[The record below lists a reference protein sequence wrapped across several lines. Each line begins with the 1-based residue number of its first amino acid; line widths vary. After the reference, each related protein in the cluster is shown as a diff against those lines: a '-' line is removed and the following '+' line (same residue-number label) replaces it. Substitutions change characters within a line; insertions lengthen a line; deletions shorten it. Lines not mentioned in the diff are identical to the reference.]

1 MKIRILGC
9 SGSATHGLDTTSFL
23 INDKILIDAGTG
35 VRKLSITELKNIES
49 IFITHSHLDH
59 VTYLPFIADALFD
72 ESDHSIT
79 IYCLK
84 ETELQLRKN
93 IFNDHIWPD
102 FLSIRRADKQPIFT
116 IKNIVDGT
124 SNKISGLNF
133 ESTTVNHTV
142 PSLGIRVSE
151 DDHSFAFTGDTT
163 TNDNFWDMINSHPQ
177 LDLLIAECAFP
188 NKMQHLS
195 EIAGHYN
202 PQTLHIDLKKSKHHT
217 KTMISHL
224 KAGYENEIMDEIIEL
239 TEDSSIGRLTD
250 CEFYI

>member
-1 MKIRILGC
+1 MKIRVLGC
-9 SGSATHGLDTTSFL
+9 SGSAIHGLDTTSFV
-23 INDKILIDAGTG
+23 INDTILIDAGTG

-59 VTYLPFIADALFD
+59 ITYLPFIADALFD

-84 ETELQLRKN
+84 ETEQQLRKHV
-93 IFNDHIWPD
+93 FNGDIWPD
-102 FLSIRRADKQPIFT
+102 FLSIKRADNQPIFT
-116 IKNIVDGT
+116 IENIVDGAD
-124 SNKISGLNF
+124 SKISGLNF
-133 ESTTVNHTV
+133 ESITVNHTV

-163 TNDNFWDMINSHPQ
+163 TNDSFWNMINSHQQ

-188 NKMQHLS
+188 NKMQYLS

-202 PQTLHIDLKKSKHHT
+202 PQTLHVDLKKSKHRA

-224 KAGYENEIMDEIIEL
+224 KAGYEDEIMGEIIEL
-239 TEDSSIGRLTD
+239 TEDSSIERLTD